1 MKYIINRFA
10 FILLFTLSASF
21 IFANDEVTFTCEAPN
36 TIANGSTFQLVYTV
50 TGSGKDLRMPEIK
63 DFDIVAGPF
72 KSSSSNVQVINGKMT
87 SSKSERYT
95 YTLLAQKEGTFTIPS
110 ASIVVSKQK
119 YQSNAVTIKVIP
131 ADKSTN
137 AAQGSQGNNSN
148 QVGTS
153 QQITAEN
160 LFIKPSIS
168 RTKVM
173 EQEAVLLT
181 YKIYSR
187 VDLMDVQSVK
197 FPDFKGF
204 LVQEIEMPQT
214 RQQELENYNGKNYY
228 TYVLRQVLLF
238 PQRSGDIV
246 IDPMSCEAVV
256 RIRTQR
262 QVRSI
267 FDDFFDSFQ
276 EVRKPLSSGKV
287 TIDVSPLPLPKPT
300 EFSGAVGEFNIN
312 SSINTSTV
320 NVNEPITITI
330 KISGAGNM
338 KMVKTPEIQF
348 PADFETYEPKISNNF
363 TNTPDGVK
371 GTKTIEYL
379 AIPRHD
385 GSFNIPG
392 ITFSYYDINSK
403 SYRTLTTAAYNIA
416 VNKSTSSI
424 ASDVVTSNYSNQEK
438 VRHLATDIRYI
449 STAPIKFIHVRP
461 VFVGS
466 SIYWFSLILPL
477 LIAAALAFFFRKQA
491 RESADA
497 ALMRNKKANKLA
509 QKRLKVAEKEWKQGN
524 KDRFYDEIF
533 KALWGYLGDKLSLPV
548 ADLNKENVES
558 ILVQRQ
564 VPTEIINEF
573 MTLLNNCE
581 FERYAPLQ
589 NTQAAM
595 DNIYAQA
602 IKVITSLENSISK

>member
-1 MKYIINRFA
+1 MIKYP
-10 FILLFTLSASF
+10 
-21 IFANDEVTFTCEAPN
+21 AN
-36 TIANGSTFQLVYTV
+36 
-50 TGSGKDLRMPEIK
+50 
-63 DFDIVAGPF
+63 
-72 KSSSSNVQVINGKMT
+72 
-87 SSKSERYT
+87 
-95 YTLLAQKEGTFTIPS
+95 
-110 ASIVVSKQK
+110 
-119 YQSNAVTIKVIP
+119 
-131 ADKSTN
+131 
-137 AAQGSQGNNSN
+137 
-148 QVGTS
+148 
-153 QQITAEN
+153 
-160 LFIKPSIS
+160 
-168 RTKVM
+168 
-173 EQEAVLLT
+173 
-181 YKIYSR
+181 
-187 VDLMDVQSVK
+187 
-197 FPDFKGF
+197 
-204 LVQEIEMPQT
+204 
-214 RQQELENYNGKNYY
+214 
-228 TYVLRQVLLF
+228 
-238 PQRSGDIV
+238 
-246 IDPMSCEAVV
+246 
-256 RIRTQR
+256 
-262 QVRSI
+262 
-267 FDDFFDSFQ
+267 
-276 EVRKPLSSGKV
+276 
-287 TIDVSPLPLPKPT
+287 
-300 EFSGAVGEFNIN
+300 
-312 SSINTSTV
+312 
-320 NVNEPITITI
+320 
-330 KISGAGNM
+330 
-338 KMVKTPEIQF
+338 
-348 PADFETYEPKISNNF
+348 FETYEPKSTNKF
-363 TNTPDGVK
+363 TNTDDGGK

-379 AIPRHD
+379 ARPRHD
-385 GSFNIPG
+385 GAFNIPG